1 MLRCGYLR
9 SSPAQRVLSSVCA
22 VLLCLGIVMHAWAL
36 RAVTVHALP
45 PHAQEHI
52 HRAVLIATT
61 IV

>member
-36 RAVTVHALP
+36 RAVTVHTRCLRMRRN
-45 PHAQEHI
+45 I
-52 HRAVLIATT
+52 STGLLIATT